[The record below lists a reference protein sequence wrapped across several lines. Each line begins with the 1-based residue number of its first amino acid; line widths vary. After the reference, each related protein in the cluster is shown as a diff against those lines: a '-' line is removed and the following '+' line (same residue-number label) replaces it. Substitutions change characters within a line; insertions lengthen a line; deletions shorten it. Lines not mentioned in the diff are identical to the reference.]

1 MNAAIRTSP
10 LHEALAALNP
20 RWESYQGMQ
29 VPAAMGSDA
38 HLDTAALTDLSC
50 LKRFGLKGAGAE
62 KWLLEQGIAV
72 PPSINQWAPLSESG
86 LIARLATTEFFVE
99 DGSAASNF
107 SHQLQNKLQRGLP
120 GVTPVLRQDAEI
132 ALSGPASH
140 EVLAQT
146 CSVNFAALDLHA
158 RPLVMT
164 SMIGVSVLVVPS
176 LWQGR
181 PLFQIWLDGTF
192 APYLWEH
199 LLEIARE
206 LSGGAVGIGA
216 LFPNL
221 FREQKP

>member
-1 MNAAIRTSP
+1 MITAIRTSP

-20 RWESYQGMQ
+20 RWEIYQDMQ
-29 VPAAMGSDA
+29 VPLAMGSDA
-38 HLDTAALTDLSC
+38 HLETVALTDLSC

-62 KWLLEQGIAV
+62 KWLQEQGVPV
-72 PPSINQWAPLSESG
+72 PPAINQRGPLGQRG
-86 LIARLATTEFFVE
+86 LIARLATTEFFIE
-99 DGSAASNF
+99 DGSAAENNAD
-107 SHQLQNKLQRGLP
+107 QLRDRLQRGLP

-132 ALSGPASH
+132 AMSGPAAH

-146 CSVNFAALDLHA
+146 CSVNFASLDLDS

-164 SMIGVSVLVVPS
+164 SMIGVSVLVIPS
-176 LWQGR
+176 LRQGR
-181 PLFQIWLDGTF
+181 PLFQIWCDGTF

-199 LLEIARE
+199 LLEIAQD
-206 LSGGAVGIGA
+206 LGGGAVGIGA